1 MRLSFSPL
9 ENSDY
14 ALKLPQS
21 SRLIVFY
28 VRNFHTNQF
37 MSTQDLSK
45 AIVKSV
51 LTLVGIAALAY
62 GIYLVREVIAYVI
75 IAAVLSLI
83 GKPLVKLLTGRLKV
97 PNTLA
102 VALTLTAQLFV
113 FFGLIG
119 LLVPVVITQGEQ
131 LSLLN
136 VEDLSNRAFDAVG
149 QLTEAI
155 TAQVPYL
162 SEKLDLAPLQA
173 RLLST
178 FDLDFIP
185 SLMEQIGAA
194 FGSFS
199 VGVFSIL
206 FLTFFFLKDQQ
217 LFRKGVLTLIPDHKE
232 AMTLDSID
240 RIEKLLSRYFVGILI
255 QLTILLTVYAIAL
268 AIGGVQHAFTI
279 AFLCAIFNI
288 IPYIGP
294 LIGAF
299 LMLLLTLI
307 GDLNVDF
314 MAVTLPKLFFVLG
327 GVVVGQLIDN
337 FFSQPFIYAK
347 SVKSHPIEIFLVIL
361 CSGLLFGVVGLIIAV
376 PLYTSIKVILKVFY
390 RENYWVEK
398 LTKNL

>member
-1 MRLSFSPL
+1 
-9 ENSDY
+9 
-14 ALKLPQS
+14 
-21 SRLIVFY
+21 
-28 VRNFHTNQF
+28 

-83 GKPLVKLLTGRLKV
+83 GKPLVKLLTGGLKV

-102 VALTLTAQLFV
+102 VALTLTAQLLV

-119 LLVPVVITQGEQ
+119 LLVPVVIAQGEQ

-155 TAQVPYL
+155 SSQVPFL

-173 RLLST
+173 KLLST
-178 FDLDFIP
+178 LNLDFIP
-185 SLMEQIGAA
+185 SLIEQIGTA

-199 VGVFSIL
+199 VSVFSIL

-232 AMTLDSID
+232 EMTLDSID

-294 LIGAF
+294 LIGAL

-314 MAVTLPKLFFVLG
+314 MAVTLPKLLFVLG
-327 GVVVGQLIDN
+327 GVLVGQLIDN

-347 SVKSHPIEIFLVIL
+347 SVRSHPIEIFLVIL

>member
-1 MRLSFSPL
+1 
-9 ENSDY
+9 
-14 ALKLPQS
+14 
-21 SRLIVFY
+21 
-28 VRNFHTNQF
+28 
-37 MSTQDLSK
+37 MSAQDLSK
-45 AIVKSV
+45 AIVKSI
-51 LTLVGIAALAY
+51 LTLVGMAALAY
-62 GIYLVREVIAYVI
+62 GIYLVREVIAYIV
-75 IAAVLSLI
+75 IAAVLSLM

-102 VALTLTAQLFV
+102 VALTLTAQLVV

-119 LLVPVVITQGEQ
+119 LLVPVVIDQGEQ

-136 VEDLSNRAFDAVG
+136 VEELSNRAFDAIG
-149 QLTEAI
+149 QLTDAVKAEI
-155 TAQVPYL
+155 PFL
-162 SEKLDLAPLQA
+162 SDQLDLAPLQTRMLNA
-173 RLLST
+173 VNLE
-178 FDLDFIP
+178 FIP
-185 SLMEQIGAA
+185 SLIEQIGAA

-199 VGVFSIL
+199 IGLFSIL

-217 LFRKGVLTLIPDHKE
+217 LFRKGILTLIPDDKE
-232 AMTLDSID
+232 EMTLDSID

-255 QLTILLTVYAIAL
+255 QLTILLSVYAVAL
-268 AIGGVQHAFTI
+268 AFGGIEHAFTI

-294 LIGAF
+294 LIGAA

-314 MAVTLPKLFFVLG
+314 MAATLPKLFFVLG

-347 SVKSHPIEIFLVIL
+347 SVRSHPIEIFLVIL
-361 CSGLLFGVVGLIIAV
+361 CSGLLFGVIGLIIAV